1 MGVDMGASGMKVVRI
16 RKTDAGMMLMAA
28 DVLPAFTLGSAAGG
42 DGVQPTVPPFPKT
55 LLTNYAAVAYST
67 EKSVVRVVTLPGPA
81 DSPEDTEK
89 SIRENLGLD
98 SSYRVSFAPT
108 PGKPKETKL
117 VTVAIPETDIAALL
131 TAFSSGPPAA
141 YSLEISGVVSL
152 NACLMG
158 PAAAHPGDAIC
169 ALDCGAR
176 TTMMAIFNK
185 GGLVLTRKLDVGGE
199 AVLTSIQKQLGVD
212 RAMAES
218 ILSQGAIDVSQ
229 SVRSVIE
236 PFLRQVTISRDY
248 VERQENCR
256 ISTLYLSGGMSL
268 SASWNDE
275 VMRATGMEARIWNPF
290 ENVQIVQGAIP
301 ERLQGQEPRFAAA
314 MGAAVGALNA
324 T

>member
-1 MGVDMGASGMKVVRI
+1 
-16 RKTDAGMMLMAA
+16 
-28 DVLPAFTLGSAAGG
+28 
-42 DGVQPTVPPFPKT
+42 
-55 LLTNYAAVAYST
+55 
-67 EKSVVRVVTLPGPA
+67 
-81 DSPEDTEK
+81 
-89 SIRENLGLD
+89 
-98 SSYRVSFAPT
+98 
-108 PGKPKETKL
+108 
-117 VTVAIPETDIAALL
+117 
-131 TAFSSGPPAA
+131 
-141 YSLEISGVVSL
+141 
-152 NACLMG
+152 
-158 PAAAHPGDAIC
+158 
-169 ALDCGAR
+169 
-176 TTMMAIFNK
+176 MMAIFNK